1 MNNPRFAD
9 CVTFHAARF
18 PFDFDLESTF
28 CAFLCTKGWGGGVN
42 AYWSDV
48 DDVEAELGAVMS
60 EGVEDWAYGRPVH
73 GWDVGGSPPL
83 YVTPLVGKADT
94 IPPLYMTLLFG
105 KAGAIRPLY
114 VTLLVGKVGGS
125 PT

>member
-1 MNNPRFAD
+1 MD

-48 DDVEAELGAVMS
+48 DDVEAELGAVI
-60 EGVEDWAYGRPVH
+60 EGVEYWEYGSPVY

-83 YVTPLVGKADT
+83 YVMLVGMADI
-94 IPPLYMTLLFG
+94 IPPLYITLLFG
-105 KAGAIRPLY
+105 KVGAIRPLY
-114 VTLLVGKVGGS
+114 VMSLVGKVGGS
-125 PT
+125 ST